1 MNNQNNKMNLI
12 FSAIFFIVGSVLL
25 LSPGIFPFLFTTTTW
40 ITTYLVFFL
49 GSVYLGI
56 RYIKKASMT
65 DQKKFFIFH
74 PLTITTSLAYL
85 LVLVSSIAFI
95 VSIIALF
102 NLTYS

>member
-1 MNNQNNKMNLI
+1 MNNLNNKLNLI
-12 FSAIFFIVGSVLL
+12 LSAIFFITGGALL
-25 LSPGIFPFLFTTTTW
+25 LSPGIFPFFFTTTTW
-40 ITTYLVFFL
+40 MIAYLCFFL

-56 RYIKKASMT
+56 RYIKKAPVA

-74 PLTITTSLAYL
+74 PLTISTSLAYL

-102 NLTYS
+102 NLTL